1 MLIPLLCIMVCV
13 CFVILV
19 LYYAR
24 VFLQD
29 VDFHQKVISEIKPAK
44 FDLIKL
50 NKEFQW
56 LKWLYAQTR
65 NPKLTPPSRIE
76 AMQEFDRLYLY
87 RNDYAFLVRSKDY
100 APFIGLLL
108 TAMAA
113 GFFYIFELRDLTN
126 ESPSKII
133 ERVLPLLIGV
143 AAGALLNLFCSGIMQ
158 YINSKFNTYR
168 RVAFDWFDYASRQAR
183 ATLEEDARDKI
194 LAQIT
199 IADANI
205 SEQITQFLLQ
215 AMAKTAK
222 VQLDNEELLQSA
234 TAATKAAESASA
246 DAARATKALERD
258 INKLCKNLDGNIT
271 HLTASLNTSAQQVSQ
286 LAIKYQGELQTI
298 SNCTLELG
306 NAWLSLQPDIRTI
319 AGSSAELVKVTR
331 TFRESLEPAAE
342 TIKSA
347 SQQYAQL
354 TNVLQE
360 SSHTAHKEIE
370 LLRSSMVNNTK
381 SFEMMNDSMQK
392 ELIPACRT
400 LVNSVGE
407 LEKNTRN
414 LDNQT
419 KLMTTTLDKTSTGFE
434 RFDSMSNSFGQAV
447 KNQFLPAVA
456 SLVEVPGI
464 VQNFRQAIDVA
475 GQSLNSSSSGIR
487 KAFEDNRNHFVSATT
502 LIEKLQTLINNANS
516 ATSGLNESANSFSG
530 IIQNLEET
538 SNKLYKVNTSLGPVP
553 AQLEEFMI
561 GLNDVAILSKNIDD
575 LIKHFG
581 KLDLVVVEATK
592 AYDPL
597 VDLTNVLKEIQKAL
611 RKISAEKPGIWEQ
624 MLIKLGLN
632 KTR

>member
-1 MLIPLLCIMVCV
+1 
-13 CFVILV
+13 
-19 LYYAR
+19 
-24 VFLQD
+24 
-29 VDFHQKVISEIKPAK
+29 
-44 FDLIKL
+44 
-50 NKEFQW
+50 
-56 LKWLYAQTR
+56 
-65 NPKLTPPSRIE
+65 
-76 AMQEFDRLYLY
+76 
-87 RNDYAFLVRSKDY
+87 
-100 APFIGLLL
+100 
-108 TAMAA
+108 
-113 GFFYIFELRDLTN
+113 
-126 ESPSKII
+126 
-133 ERVLPLLIGV
+133 
-143 AAGALLNLFCSGIMQ
+143 
-158 YINSKFNTYR
+158 
-168 RVAFDWFDYASRQAR
+168 
-183 ATLEEDARDKI
+183 
-194 LAQIT
+194 
-199 IADANI
+199 
-205 SEQITQFLLQ
+205 
-215 AMAKTAK
+215 
-222 VQLDNEELLQSA
+222 
-234 TAATKAAESASA
+234 
-246 DAARATKALERD
+246 
-258 INKLCKNLDGNIT
+258 
-271 HLTASLNTSAQQVSQ
+271 
-286 LAIKYQGELQTI
+286 
-298 SNCTLELG
+298 
-306 NAWLSLQPDIRTI
+306 
-319 AGSSAELVKVTR
+319 
-331 TFRESLEPAAE
+331 
-342 TIKSA
+342 
-347 SQQYAQL
+347 
-354 TNVLQE
+354 
-360 SSHTAHKEIE
+360 
-370 LLRSSMVNNTK
+370 
-381 SFEMMNDSMQK
+381 MQK

-407 LEKNTRN
+407 LEQNTRN

>member
-1 MLIPLLCIMVCV
+1 MLVPLLLIVCV
-13 CFVILV
+13 CFVMLLIYNAL
-19 LYYAR
+19 
-24 VFLQD
+24 VFLKD
-29 VDFHQKVISEIKPAK
+29 VNLHQKVILEIKPAE
-44 FDLIKL
+44 FDLIKFNIKFPWL
-50 NKEFQW
+50 N
-56 LKWLYAQTR
+56 WLYAQTR
-65 NPKLTPPSRIE
+65 NDKLTPPSRIE

-87 RNDYAFLVRSKDY
+87 RNDYAFLVRLKDS
-100 APFIGLLL
+100 APFIGIIL

-113 GFFYIFELRDLTN
+113 SSFYIFELRNTTN
-126 ESPSKII
+126 ESTSKII

-143 AAGALLNLFCSGIMQ
+143 AAGALLNLFCSIIIHI
-158 YINSKFNTYR
+158 INSKFNAYR
-168 RVAFDWFDYASRQAR
+168 RVAFDWFDCASRQAR
-183 ATLEEDARDKI
+183 AKLEQDARSQI

-222 VQLDNEELLQSA
+222 VQLDNEQLLQSA

-246 DAARATKALERD
+246 DAARATKTLERD
-258 INKLCKNLDGNIT
+258 INKLCKNLDGNIAA
-271 HLTASLNTSAQQVSQ
+271 LTVSLTTSAQQVSQ

-306 NAWLSLQPDIRTI
+306 KAWLSLQPDIHTI

-331 TFRESLEPAAE
+331 IFRESLEPAAE

-347 SQQYAQL
+347 SQEYAEL

-360 SSHTAHKEIE
+360 TSHTAYKEVD
-370 LLRSSMVNNTK
+370 LLRSSLVKNTK
-381 SFEMMNDSMQK
+381 SFDLLNDSMQK

-434 RFDSMSNSFGQAV
+434 LFDSMSNSFGQAV

-464 VQNFRQAIDVA
+464 VQNFRQTIDVA
-475 GQSLNSSSSGIR
+475 GQSLNSSGSAIR

-516 ATSGLNESANSFSG
+516 ATSGLNESAASFSG
-530 IIQNLEET
+530 IIQNLEVT
-538 SNKLYKVNTSLGPVP
+538 SSKLYKVNEGLGPVP

-561 GLNDVAILSKNIDD
+561 GLNNVARLSRNIDD

-581 KLDLVVVEATK
+581 KLDLVVVEAAK

-597 VDLTNVLKEIQKAL
+597 VDFTNVLKEIQNAL
-611 RKISAEKPGIWEQ
+611 HKISVIKPGIWEQ
-624 MLIKLGLN
+624 VLIKLGL
-632 KTR
+632 K